1 MDNKIYQNVDQT
13 AKCWYIDKKTT
24 SKKEKKKNSTRKIY
38 FDLLNLVYK
47 ELSDFSLSLVFL
59 KK

>member
-24 SKKEKKKNSTRKIY
+24 SKKEKKKTVQEKFISIY
-38 FDLLNLVYK
+38 WILFIK
-47 ELSDFSLSLVFL
+47 S
-59 KK
+59 